1 MSNLNF
7 SINGKS
13 ISTTKYEGKARQFN
27 IIVDEPETLGGSD
40 EAPNPVEYI
49 LAGYAGCLNV
59 VFHLVAKQLNITIK
73 RLNININGDINPEK
87 FLGISDKER
96 SGFQSLNVHIELETD
111 ASNQKLV
118 DELIIM
124 VKERCPVNDNL
135 ANPTPIKYF
144 ITQPISINK
153 NETAFYI

>member
-13 ISTTKYEGKARQFN
+13 INATKYIGKARQFN
-27 IIVDEPETLGGSD
+27 ITVDEPEALGGKD

-59 VFHLVAKQLNITIK
+59 VFHVVAKELNIQIK
-73 RLNININGDINPEK
+73 TLKININGDINPEK

-96 SGFQSLNVHIELETD
+96 AGFQSLNVHVELETD
-111 ASNQKLV
+111 AEKQELV
-118 DELIIM
+118 NELITK

-135 ANPTPIKYF
+135 ANPTPINYF
-144 ITQPISINK
+144 FTQPIFLN
-153 NETAFYI
+153 

>member
-13 ISTTKYEGKARQFN
+13 INATKYEGKARQFSL
-27 IIVDEPETLGGSD
+27 IIDEPEALGGKD
-40 EAPNPVEYI
+40 EAANPVEYI

-59 VFHLVAKQLNITIK
+59 VFHVVAKELNITIK
-73 RLNININGDINPEK
+73 KLNININGDINPEK

-96 SGFQSLNVHIELETD
+96 AGFQSLNVHIELETD
-111 ASNQKLV
+111 ATKQELV
-118 DELIIM
+118 DELIIK

-144 ITQPISINK
+144 FTQPIFLN
-153 NETAFYI
+153 

>member
-13 ISTTKYEGKARQFN
+13 INATKYIGKVRQFN
-27 IIVDEPETLGGSD
+27 ITVDKPEELGGKD

-59 VFHLVAKQLNITIK
+59 VFHVVAKELNIQIK
-73 RLNININGDINPEK
+73 TLKININGDINSEK

-96 SGFQSLNVHIELETD
+96 AEFQSLIVHVELETD
-111 ASNQKLV
+111 AEKQELV
-118 DELIIM
+118 NELITK

-135 ANPTPIKYF
+135 ANPTPINYF
-144 ITQPISINK
+144 FTQPTFLN
-153 NETAFYI
+153 

>member
-13 ISTTKYEGKARQFN
+13 INATKYEGKARQFS
-27 IIVDEPETLGGSD
+27 ITVDEPEELGGKD
-40 EAPNPVEYI
+40 EAANPVEYI

-59 VFHLVAKQLNITIK
+59 VFHVVAKELNITIK
-73 RLNININGDINPEK
+73 TLKININGDINPEK
-87 FLGISDKER
+87 FLGLSNKER
-96 SGFQSLNVHIELETD
+96 AGFQSLNVHIELETD
-111 ASNQKLV
+111 AVKQELV
-118 DELIIM
+118 DELILK

-144 ITQPISINK
+144 ITQPISLN
-153 NETAFYI
+153 

>member
-13 ISTTKYEGKARQFN
+13 INPTKYEGKARQFN
-27 IIVDEPETLGGSD
+27 ITVDEPEALGGKD

-59 VFHLVAKQLNITIK
+59 VFHVVAKELNIQIK
-73 RLNININGDINPEK
+73 TLKIYINGDINPEK

-96 SGFQSLNVHIELETD
+96 AGFQSLNVHIELETD
-111 ASNQKLV
+111 AEKQELV
-118 DELIIM
+118 NELITK

-144 ITQPISINK
+144 FTQPIFLN
-153 NETAFYI
+153 

>member
-13 ISTTKYEGKARQFN
+13 ISPTKYEGVARQFN
-27 IIVDEPETLGGSD
+27 ITVDEPEALGGKD
-40 EAPNPVEYI
+40 EAANPVEYI

-59 VFHLVAKQLNITIK
+59 VFHVVAKELNITIK
-73 RLNININGDINPEK
+73 TLKININGDINPEK

-96 SGFQSLNVHIELETD
+96 SGFQSLNVHVELETD
-111 ASNQKLV
+111 AAKQELV
-118 DELIIM
+118 DELILK

-144 ITQPISINK
+144 FTQPIFLN
-153 NETAFYI
+153 